1 MAASFVIGVDAG
13 TEGLRAAIFDL
24 QGAPVAFA
32 ATPYPTRFPQPSWAE
47 QDPAD
52 WWQALGTS
60 VRQALA
66 NAKLAAGDIAA
77 IALDTTCCSVVALD
91 AAGHPLRPALI
102 WMDVRAGREAAR
114 VAATGDPALAVNS
127 DGHGPVSAEWMIP
140 KALWLQ
146 AHEPDLFAAAAH
158 ICEFQD
164 YLNFHLTGRMVAS
177 LNNASVRWHYD
188 NRGSGYAASLLGRLG
203 AEALLDKWPR
213 EVVPMAALFGEL
225 TPAAAAHLGLRPGLP
240 VAQGGADAFVGVIGL
255 GIVDPGALSLITGSS
270 HLQIGLSDR
279 PFHGK
284 GIFGTY
290 PDAVL
295 PGLHAVEGGQT
306 STGSVVAWFRR
317 LLGSEASYDEL
328 NRAAAALPPGAE
340 GLIALDHFQGNRTPY
355 TDPDSRGVISGLTL
369 KHGPAHIYRALIE
382 GVSFGTALILET
394 MRAAG
399 FSPPEMTICGGATR
413 SDLWLQIH
421 ADVANL
427 PLALTRVAD
436 APCLGSAI
444 LAAVGAGFY
453 PDIPTAARAM
463 VQVVRRIEPDAKRHA
478 AYQPFY
484 EAYKETYAAL
494 AGTLHRQVAASG

>member
-1 MAASFVIGVDAG
+1 MAAS
-13 TEGLRAAIFDL
+13 
-24 QGAPVAFA
+24 
-32 ATPYPTRFPQPSWAE
+32 
-47 QDPAD
+47 
-52 WWQALGTS
+52 
-60 VRQALA
+60 
-66 NAKLAAGDIAA
+66 
-77 IALDTTCCSVVALD
+77 
-91 AAGHPLRPALI
+91 
-102 WMDVRAGREAAR
+102 
-114 VAATGDPALAVNS
+114 GDPALAVN
-127 DGHGPVSAEWMIP
+127 GAGQGPVSAEWMIP

-158 ICEFQD
+158 VCEFQD

-225 TPAAAAHLGLRPGLP
+225 TPAAAEHLGLRPGLP

-255 GIVDPGALSLITGSS
+255 GIVDPGGLSLITGSS

-279 PFHGK
+279 PFDEVGWNFEPCEISAAFGVVQLRK
-284 GIFGTY
+284 LPLNLARRQRNFELLSAFFGTY

-306 STGSVVAWFRR
+306 STGSIVAWFRK
-317 LLGSEASYDEL
+317 LLSAGASYDEL
-328 NRAAAALPPGAE
+328 NRAAATLPPGAE
-340 GLIALDHFQGNRTPY
+340 GLIVLDHFQGNRTPY

-369 KHGPAHIYRALIE
+369 KHGPAHIFRAIIE

-399 FSPPEMTICGGATR
+399 FAPAEMTICGGPTR

-444 LAAVGAGFY
+444 LAAVGAGLY

-494 AGTLHRQVAASG
+494 ADTLHRQVAASG